1 MDSYLDGEEMVTL
14 AGSAHVPVGD
24 PRIRDTGHAR
34 TCSPMH
40 SSVFPAK
47 AGNQE
52 EAESVWKLGVKPFS
66 LSHPDLAPSRGK
78 GFRKGLRR
86 KRDGLG
92 DRKEEPLMWRGVI
105 SLGEPGKVKGS
116 WVSRW
121 RVMKGV

>member
-1 MDSYLDGEEMVTL
+1 MDGDTDGEEIIIFS
-14 AGSAHVPVGD
+14 GSAHVPVGV
-24 PRIRDTGHAR
+24 PRIRGTGHAR

-47 AGNQE
+47 AGNQG

-86 KRDGLG
+86 ERDRGIEKKNPSRGEGL
-92 DRKEEPLMWRGVI
+92 
-105 SLGEPGKVKGS
+105 
-116 WVSRW
+116 SR
-121 RVMKGV
+121 